1 MTNLKRSYG
10 KGLPKVLAVISLLCL
25 LFSLGVVTVSAASNA
40 ANVTVSSCTVE
51 RGTAASV
58 AINLEGNPGIWGIK
72 LRIHYDHSALT
83 LESVN
88 GGVVFEE
95 GELTFS
101 QDLSKDPYVVVAS
114 GNSLENKTA
123 DGAIFTLN
131 FTVNS
136 NAEFKAYPVTVEVS
150 QAYSVDG
157 NKVKVDSVDGGVTV
171 VNCVHA
177 SKEWRVT
184 KTAKCEEAGVETQTC
199 TKCEATFE
207 TRSIKATGHQHT
219 ELKNAKDATKTAEG
233 YTGDT
238 YCKDCGKLI
247 SKGKPIAKLP
257 SDTTVTNPPTEKPTE
272 TTSNTPKPTETT
284 SNTPTPAET
293 TSNTPKP
300 AETAGSTE
308 TAAPE
313 PTEPAGSTETAAPEP
328 TESTSS
334 TETATEK
341 PSDTTSNTESTAS
354 SDPTITTGTDLV
366 FKKDSGKS
374 LVFVSD
380 ADFSEFTVT
389 FHVNGGDE
397 FAEAD
402 NRTKTV
408 TYDGTYGSLPT
419 ATKSGYGFIG
429 WFTSREGGTEVTA
442 ENRVTVVS
450 DQTLYAHW
458 RLLKN
463 ISTDVFDFGEAESY
477 YYDTGITY
485 DIVYTFRAE
494 AGETYTEDSFM
505 MKYKAQNADEY
516 VDVPFDPGVY
526 DVLVSRAEDDC
537 YTKFE
542 YLYTGVLIVKEYV
555 ANGSYFI
562 VRAGVKGG
570 VGGSHTINN
579 TITWS
584 DGYSQSFSLDI
595 DKGTWQYGYSERCA
609 VNPSAIRQNGSYNL
623 QNMHLSS
630 AVFDIMGNQ
639 RVIEN
644 DYVKKTSTK
653 VDKTWS
659 LGSYPNVDYSMKNFE
674 VSADGKIRVRIDT
687 YGFDGVLSKQG
698 YTMTYATTSS
708 GTNDL
713 PFVEIDGDYFIIDG
727 SQITSEQ
734 TVSVYARNSGGK
746 YCKVTSFKVSH
757 STDSQ
762 KLLLPK
768 KVPCAIGLSAV

>member
-40 ANVTVSSCTVE
+40 ANVTVSSCTAE

-114 GNSLENKTA
+114 GNSLKNKTA

-136 NAEFKAYPVTVEVS
+136 NAEFKAYPVTAEVS

-157 NKVKVDSVDGGVTV
+157 NKVKVDSIDGGVTV

-184 KTAKCEEAGVETQTC
+184 KTAKCEEAGVETQIC

-257 SDTTVTNPPTEKPTE
+257 SDTSVTNPPTEKPTE
-272 TTSNTPKPTETT
+272 TTSNTPKP
-284 SNTPTPAET
+284 AET

-300 AETAGSTE
+300 AETTGSTPKPAE
-308 TAAPE
+308 TTGNTESAVPE
-313 PTEPAGSTETAAPEP
+313 PAETTSNTETAAPEP

-354 SDPTITTGTDLV
+354 SDPMITTGTDLV

-380 ADFSEFTVT
+380 ADFSEF
-389 FHVNGGDE
+389 
-397 FAEAD
+397 
-402 NRTKTV
+402 
-408 TYDGTYGSLPT
+408 
-419 ATKSGYGFIG
+419 
-429 WFTSREGGTEVTA
+429 
-442 ENRVTVVS
+442 
-450 DQTLYAHW
+450 
-458 RLLKN
+458 
-463 ISTDVFDFGEAESY
+463 
-477 YYDTGITY
+477 
-485 DIVYTFRAE
+485 
-494 AGETYTEDSFM
+494 
-505 MKYKAQNADEY
+505 
-516 VDVPFDPGVY
+516 
-526 DVLVSRAEDDC
+526 
-537 YTKFE
+537 
-542 YLYTGVLIVKEYV
+542 
-555 ANGSYFI
+555 
-562 VRAGVKGG
+562 
-570 VGGSHTINN
+570 
-579 TITWS
+579 
-584 DGYSQSFSLDI
+584 
-595 DKGTWQYGYSERCA
+595 
-609 VNPSAIRQNGSYNL
+609 IR
-623 QNMHLSS
+623 
-630 AVFDIMGNQ
+630 
-639 RVIEN
+639 
-644 DYVKKTSTK
+644 
-653 VDKTWS
+653 
-659 LGSYPNVDYSMKNFE
+659 
-674 VSADGKIRVRIDT
+674 
-687 YGFDGVLSKQG
+687 
-698 YTMTYATTSS
+698 
-708 GTNDL
+708 
-713 PFVEIDGDYFIIDG
+713 VEIDGEILDESDYTAESGSTVITVNSDCLNKLSCGEHTISIVSKNGTASAEFTVEEKDETDTEAEVEASENEPVEAEKPSSGKTAVIVIILIIVILAGGAVAFFIIRRRR
-727 SQITSEQ
+727 
-734 TVSVYARNSGGK
+734 A
-746 YCKVTSFKVSH
+746 
-757 STDSQ
+757 
-762 KLLLPK
+762 
-768 KVPCAIGLSAV
+768 

>member
-247 SKGKPIAKLP
+247 SKGKPKAKLP

-272 TTSNTPKPTETT
+272 TTSNTPKP
-284 SNTPTPAET
+284 AET
-293 TSNTPKP
+293 
-300 AETAGSTE
+300 
-308 TAAPE
+308 
-313 PTEPAGSTETAAPEP
+313 AGSTETAAPEP

-380 ADFSEFTVT
+380 ADFIEF
-389 FHVNGGDE
+389 
-397 FAEAD
+397 
-402 NRTKTV
+402 
-408 TYDGTYGSLPT
+408 
-419 ATKSGYGFIG
+419 
-429 WFTSREGGTEVTA
+429 
-442 ENRVTVVS
+442 
-450 DQTLYAHW
+450 
-458 RLLKN
+458 
-463 ISTDVFDFGEAESY
+463 
-477 YYDTGITY
+477 
-485 DIVYTFRAE
+485 
-494 AGETYTEDSFM
+494 
-505 MKYKAQNADEY
+505 
-516 VDVPFDPGVY
+516 
-526 DVLVSRAEDDC
+526 
-537 YTKFE
+537 
-542 YLYTGVLIVKEYV
+542 
-555 ANGSYFI
+555 
-562 VRAGVKGG
+562 
-570 VGGSHTINN
+570 
-579 TITWS
+579 
-584 DGYSQSFSLDI
+584 
-595 DKGTWQYGYSERCA
+595 
-609 VNPSAIRQNGSYNL
+609 IR
-623 QNMHLSS
+623 
-630 AVFDIMGNQ
+630 
-639 RVIEN
+639 
-644 DYVKKTSTK
+644 
-653 VDKTWS
+653 
-659 LGSYPNVDYSMKNFE
+659 
-674 VSADGKIRVRIDT
+674 
-687 YGFDGVLSKQG
+687 
-698 YTMTYATTSS
+698 
-708 GTNDL
+708 
-713 PFVEIDGDYFIIDG
+713 VEIDGEILDESDYTAESGSTVITVNSDCLNKLSCGEHTISIVSKNGTASAEFTVEEKDETDTETDIVNAENESDKAEKPSSGKTAVIVIILIIVILAGGAVAFFIIRRRR
-727 SQITSEQ
+727 
-734 TVSVYARNSGGK
+734 A
-746 YCKVTSFKVSH
+746 
-757 STDSQ
+757 
-762 KLLLPK
+762 
-768 KVPCAIGLSAV
+768 

>member
-25 LFSLGVVTVSAASNA
+25 LFSLGVVTVSAASNV

-114 GNSLENKTA
+114 GNSLKNKTA

-136 NAEFKAYPVTVEVS
+136 NAEFKAYPVTAEVS

-272 TTSNTPKPTETT
+272 TTSNTPKPAETT
-284 SNTPTPAET
+284 SNTPKPAET

-380 ADFSEFTVT
+380 ADFSEFIRVEIDGEILDESDYTAESGSTVIT
-389 FHVNGGDE
+389 VNSDCLNKLSCGEHTISIVSKNGTASAEFTVEEKDE
-397 FAEAD
+397 TD
-402 NRTKTV
+402 
-408 TYDGTYGSLPT
+408 
-419 ATKSGYGFIG
+419 
-429 WFTSREGGTEVTA
+429 TETDIVTA
-442 ENRVTVVS
+442 ENES
-450 DQTLYAHW
+450 D
-458 RLLKN
+458 K
-463 ISTDVFDFGEAESY
+463 AE
-477 YYDTGITY
+477 
-485 DIVYTFRAE
+485 
-494 AGETYTEDSFM
+494 
-505 MKYKAQNADEY
+505 K
-516 VDVPFDPGVY
+516 P
-526 DVLVSRAEDDC
+526 
-537 YTKFE
+537 
-542 YLYTGVLIVKEYV
+542 
-555 ANGSYFI
+555 
-562 VRAGVKGG
+562 
-570 VGGSHTINN
+570 
-579 TITWS
+579 
-584 DGYSQSFSLDI
+584 
-595 DKGTWQYGYSERCA
+595 
-609 VNPSAIRQNGSYNL
+609 
-623 QNMHLSS
+623 
-630 AVFDIMGNQ
+630 
-639 RVIEN
+639 
-644 DYVKKTSTK
+644 
-653 VDKTWS
+653 
-659 LGSYPNVDYSMKNFE
+659 
-674 VSADGKIRVRIDT
+674 
-687 YGFDGVLSKQG
+687 
-698 YTMTYATTSS
+698 SS
-708 GTNDL
+708 GKTAVIVIIL
-713 PFVEIDGDYFIIDG
+713 IIVILAGGAVAFFIIRRRR
-727 SQITSEQ
+727 
-734 TVSVYARNSGGK
+734 A
-746 YCKVTSFKVSH
+746 
-757 STDSQ
+757 
-762 KLLLPK
+762 
-768 KVPCAIGLSAV
+768 